1 MSHIVREREIISQ
14 KTPNG
19 MPWTEDQIR
28 QYQESHGINYGQAVF
43 EKGIKPNR
51 EWSNDRTFGI
61 SEATQVNPPVVVE
74 DQSAIIAKLMAELE
88 ELKKPTIPSITDEI
102 RRGVERHAIKGID
115 KRSKEYKEMMKKQ
128 A

>member
-1 MSHIVREREIISQ
+1 MSHIVREKDILSQ

-19 MPWTEDQIR
+19 MPWSEDNIR

-61 SEATQVNPPVVVE
+61 SEAVQVNPPVVVE
-74 DQSAIIAKLMAELE
+74 DQSAVIAKLMAELE
-88 ELKKPTIPSITDEI
+88 ELRKPTIPSINEVIATH
-102 RRGVERHAIKGID
+102 GVERHGLKVD
-115 KRSKEYKEMMKKQ
+115 KRSKEYKESLKKQ